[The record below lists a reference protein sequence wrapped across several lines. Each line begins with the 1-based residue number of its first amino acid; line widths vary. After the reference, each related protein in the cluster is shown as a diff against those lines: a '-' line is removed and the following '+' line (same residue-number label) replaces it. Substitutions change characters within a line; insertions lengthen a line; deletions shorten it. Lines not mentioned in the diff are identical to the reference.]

1 MKGIVRTGLAAILGG
16 ALFYALPRPGILA
29 ATQEL
34 IGFLA
39 LLMAGLL
46 PAMTLTAT
54 ILRGE
59 GISARRVEEYAGAL
73 RLQLR
78 FWAVLFAASAI
89 ATAAISSAKVFSAAG
104 VNLSFSIKSYHV
116 TEGTLVAL
124 SLVFAGASIGVVL
137 QRLYPAYQ
145 GLQSLLTLNVN
156 MAKSEAMS
164 RDRAIRD
171 GLSLGTDVISNP
183 PEYGPKPAPE
193 PTGAPV

>member
-1 MKGIVRTGLAAILGG
+1 MKGLVRTGLAAILGA
-16 ALFYALPRPGILA
+16 ALFCALPRPGILA

-59 GISARRVEEYAGAL
+59 GISARRVDEYAGAL

-78 FWAVLFAASAI
+78 FWAVLFGASAI
-89 ATAAISSAKVFSAAG
+89 ATAAISSAKVFSAQG
-104 VNLSFSIKSYHV
+104 VGFEWSISRLHV
-116 TEGTLVAL
+116 TEASVVTL
-124 SLVFAGASIGVVL
+124 SLLVAGASIGVVL

-171 GLSLGTDVISNP
+171 GLTLGVDIIRNP
-183 PEYGPKPAPE
+183 PEYGPR
-193 PTGAPV
+193 PTRESTNRPL

>member
-1 MKGIVRTGLAAILGG
+1 MNGILRTGLAALLG
-16 ALFYALPRPGILA
+16 ATVLCALPRPGVLA

-78 FWAVLFAASAI
+78 FWAVLFAAAAI
-89 ATAAISSAKVFSAAG
+89 ATGGIAMAKVFATTG
-104 VNLSFSIKSYHV
+104 VAFSFSYWRFQV
-116 TEGTLVAL
+116 TEKTIVGF
-124 SLVFAGASIGVVL
+124 SLGVAGAGLGLVL
-137 QRLYPAYQ
+137 RRLYAAYQ
-145 GLQSLLTLNVN
+145 GLQSLLGFSVT
-156 MAKSEAMS
+156 MARAEAIA
-164 RDRAIRD
+164 RDRTVHDA
-171 GLSLGTDVISNP
+171 LSMDVGSVKNP
-183 PEYGPKPAPE
+183 SEYASSSVK
-193 PTGAPV
+193 

>member
-1 MKGIVRTGLAAILGG
+1 MKGIVRTGLAAILGA

-89 ATAAISSAKVFSAAG
+89 ATAAISFAKVFSATG
-104 VNLSFSIKSYHV
+104 VSFSWSIRSLHV
-116 TEGTLVAL
+116 TEGSIVGL
-124 SLVFAGASIGVVL
+124 SLILAGASIGVVL

-164 RDRAIRD
+164 RDRALRD
-171 GLSLGTDVISNP
+171 GLSLGLDLIRNP
-183 PEYGPKPAPE
+183 PEYGERPMPE
-193 PTGAPV
+193 PTGTPV

>member
-1 MKGIVRTGLAAILGG
+1 MSGVVRTGLAALVG
-16 ALFYALPRPGILA
+16 AALLYALPRPGVLA

-78 FWAVLFAASAI
+78 FWAVLFAA
-89 ATAAISSAKVFSAAG
+89 AAISTGAIAMAKVFSTPG
-104 VNLSFSIKSYHV
+104 VAFDWSFRRIHL
-116 TEGTLVAL
+116 TERTVVDVCLV
-124 SLVFAGASIGVVL
+124 VAGAGLGLVL
-137 QRLYPAYQ
+137 RRLAAAYE
-145 GLQSLLTLNVN
+145 GLQSLLGLNVT
-156 MAKSEAMS
+156 MARSEAIA
-164 RDRAIRD
+164 RDRAAHD
-171 GLSLGTDVISNP
+171 ALSLDVGTVANP
-183 PEYGPKPAPE
+183 PEYAPINK
-193 PTGAPV
+193 

>member
-1 MKGIVRTGLAAILGG
+1 MKGLARTGLAAILGA

-59 GISARRVEEYAGAL
+59 GISVRRVEEYAGAL

-78 FWAVLFAASAI
+78 FWAVLFASSAI
-89 ATAAISSAKVFSAAG
+89 ATAAISSAKVFSAQG
-104 VNLSFSIKSYHV
+104 VSIDWSVSRFHV
-116 TEGTLVAL
+116 TEGSVVTF
-124 SLVFAGASIGVVL
+124 SLFIAGASIGVVL

-171 GLSLGTDVISNP
+171 GLLLGVDIIRNP
-183 PEYGPKPAPE
+183 PEYMSQSAS
-193 PTGAPV
+193 